1 MSKKLTLEEV
11 ELILEK
17 IDESGEYRNCS
28 NYEKVLL
35 SQIKVLVKS
44 HSWIENQTAL
54 SNALKKQELELK
66 KRELEQQKE
75 QNEILSR
82 IADELKA
89 TRKGWVL

>member
-1 MSKKLTLEEV
+1 MSKLTLAEV
-11 ELILEK
+11 EAILEK

-44 HSWIENQTAL
+44 HSWIQEQTAL
-54 SNALKKQELELK
+54 SNALKRQELKLK
-66 KRELEQQKE
+66 ERELSLLEEK
-75 QNEILSR
+75 NNALVR